1 MRIRWPFIAV
11 AILIIFLGCGRK
23 MPPLPPTLPD
33 PVEVISITY
42 AGHEVVAKARC
53 NMPDATV
60 MLLGKPKGLCPNCMD
75 DLVVKQK
82 MTLEKPG
89 EVVLKDPSPE
99 SDYMVYRIAAEH
111 GATKWSTPAR
121 VVVKK
126 Q

>member
-1 MRIRWPFIAV
+1 MRGRSLFIAL
-11 AILIIFLGCGRK
+11 AILILSLGCGRK

-33 PVEVISITY
+33 PVEVRSIAF
-42 AGHEVVAKARC
+42 AGQEVIAKAWC

-60 MLLGKPKGLCPNCMD
+60 LLLGKPKALCPNCTD

-111 GATKWSTPAR
+111 GATKWSTPAKI
-121 VVVKK
+121 VVKRR
-126 Q
+126 